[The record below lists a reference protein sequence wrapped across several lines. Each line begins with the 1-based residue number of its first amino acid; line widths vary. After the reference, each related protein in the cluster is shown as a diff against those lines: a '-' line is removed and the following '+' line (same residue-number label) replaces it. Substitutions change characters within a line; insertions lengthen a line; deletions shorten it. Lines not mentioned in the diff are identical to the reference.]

1 MAKSQSKKAIVLTV
15 DGKTR
20 TIGAA
25 EREAD
30 TIHFNGHPIK
40 TLFRKKGR
48 DHQFEINLNFYE
60 KDILDKIP
68 ITYTLPQDNDDH
80 VKIDLNFYDFQR
92 EVEKS
97 LNRRLVFDEG
107 TITVH
112 ELDRDKI
119 RFDFEGYIHELMND
133 KNRSPVS
140 GSVDV
145 VY

>member
-1 MAKSQSKKAIVLTV
+1 MKHSIMDRYGILVAI
-15 DGKTR
+15 G
-20 TIGAA
+20 
-25 EREAD
+25 
-30 TIHFNGHPIK
+30 
-40 TLFRKKGR
+40 LFA
-48 DHQFEINLNFYE
+48 FVSC
-60 KDILDKIP
+60 LDKIP
-68 ITYTLPQDNDDH
+68 ITYTLPQDHDDH

-112 ELDRDKI
+112 ELDRYKI
-119 RFDFEGYIHELMND
+119 RFDFEGHIHELMND

-145 VY
+145 AY